1 MGKKNIINYKNYEI
15 IWKGKEWKQ
24 IWINECN
31 KKRRKM
37 RERKVWVEYRKNKSR
52 KDRKLVTVNAIEAQ
66 KKKKDKRRNNWRRK
80 MKKLRKEV
88 LGQCCRE
95 CRLPETNHFIIHNQ
109 SFNWGDWRSRK
120 GARFAVHYFPMQVKW
135 TWLSVNGPK
144 EDVKRKKKELWMKLK
159 RKRKW
164 RSRNIEESV
173 TDKIK
178 RCLWTFKKE

>member
-1 MGKKNIINYKNYEI
+1 MQLRPWKKN
-15 IWKGKEWKQ
+15 
-24 IWINECN
+24 
-31 KKRRKM
+31 KR
-37 RERKVWVEYRKNKSR
+37 
-52 KDRKLVTVNAIEAQ
+52 T
-66 KKKKDKRRNNWRRK
+66 NNWRRK

-109 SFNWGDWRSRK
+109 SLNWGDWRSRK

-144 EDVKRKKKELWMKLK
+144 EDVKSKNKEKRTANEIKKK
-159 RKRKW
+159 RKMGEQIYR
-164 RSRNIEESV
+164 SV
-173 TDKIK
+173 TNKIK